1 MGSDFKI
8 QIARI
13 IGEAREPALYPH
25 LHELLQSPDK
35 EVLREAIRAAGDT
48 DAPEFVPVLIQH
60 LNTRRVR
67 KYARMALASYGED
80 IINVLV
86 NRLNDP
92 NENRII
98 RLSIPK
104 VLALIGSQRSVEIL
118 MSKLEESDLLLRYE
132 VIKGLSKLKANFP
145 NLKMNREIITKEILE
160 ETKYYFRTLT
170 VLKSEQSNGA
180 NDGTGSLSKAR
191 KLLIRALEERLDNNL
206 ERIFRLLGLRY
217 STDDMFSA
225 YKGIVSDQSDLRANA
240 VEFLDNILDRYL
252 RRYILPIVE
261 ELHQGEALESIRQ
274 EFGLEEPTQKKTLED
289 LLLGDD
295 SWLRIC
301 ALYVVSALDDKSS
314 APLVSRLK
322 DDADP
327 IVRETANF
335 ALEHLQ
341 AEISG

>member
-1 MGSDFKI
+1 VGSDFKI

-13 IGEAREPALYPH
+13 IGEAREPSLYPH

-35 EVLREAIRAAGDT
+35 EVLRVAIRAAGDT

-67 KYARMALASYGED
+67 KYARIALASYGED
-80 IINVLV
+80 IINVLLA
-86 NRLNDP
+86 RLNDP

-104 VLALIGSQRSVEIL
+104 VLALIGAQRSVEIL
-118 MSKLEESDLLLRYE
+118 MSKLEEPDLLLRYE
-132 VIKGLSKLKANFP
+132 VLKGLSKLKANFP
-145 NLKMNREIITKEILE
+145 NLKINREIITKEILE
-160 ETKYYFRTLT
+160 ETKYYFKTLT
-170 VLKSEQSNGA
+170 VLRSEQSSGA
-180 NDGTGSLSKAR
+180 NDGHGSILKAR
-191 KLLIRALEERLDNNL
+191 KLLMRALEERLDNNL

-240 VEFLDNILDRYL
+240 VEFLDNVLDRYL

-261 ELHQGEALESIRQ
+261 ELHQGETLESIRE

-295 SWLRIC
+295 SWLKIC

-314 APLVSRLK
+314 APLVSRLTE
-322 DDADP
+322 DADP

-335 ALEHLQ
+335 ALRLLQ
-341 AEISG
+341 AEVPG